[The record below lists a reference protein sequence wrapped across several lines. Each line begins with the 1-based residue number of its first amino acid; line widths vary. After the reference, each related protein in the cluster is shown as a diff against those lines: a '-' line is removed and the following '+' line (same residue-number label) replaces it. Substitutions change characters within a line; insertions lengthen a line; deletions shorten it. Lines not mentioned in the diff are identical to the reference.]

1 MTQLTSGAKGEE
13 VLHLPVIVEAAE
25 SSPVAAREAAHGIR
39 KFLSK
44 DNGQRAYVQYNAIM
58 LVRILADNPGKSFT
72 KNMDTKFVTTV
83 KELLK
88 EGRDMSV
95 QQILRETLDSF
106 ETQKK
111 EDENLTPMR
120 EMWAKYKSKMEK
132 SGGLNNGPQPRT
144 MSAPPFASFDPHQ
157 AQVRQQENYFARNHH
172 IRGLPPPQELAG
184 RIEEARTSAKL
195 LLQVV
200 QSTPP
205 NEFVG
210 NDLIRE
216 FVDRC
221 QSASRSIQ
229 GYINSNNPPPDEDT
243 LLTLIETNDQLS
255 VALSRHQRGM
265 LQARKVASA
274 NPASMSPAGPPP
286 GMVNGSSGHVPP
298 PNPAPA
304 PGLFSSPNP
313 VPAPGLFSNPNKTS
327 KQRDIAGNVAQAQEP
342 QAHDNPFSDQ
352 HATPAVP
359 QDYGM
364 PPSSIRHE
372 EPASQAGKPYP
383 SEPTHRRGV
392 SELESPV
399 SPEEVRRPIQYRF

>member
-1 MTQLTSGAKGEE
+1 
-13 VLHLPVIVEAAE
+13 
-25 SSPVAAREAAHGIR
+25 
-39 KFLSK
+39 
-44 DNGQRAYVQYNAIM
+44 
-58 LVRILADNPGKSFT
+58 
-72 KNMDTKFVTTV
+72 
-83 KELLK
+83 
-88 EGRDMSV
+88 MSV

-111 EDENLTPMR
+111 EDENLKPMR
-120 EMWAKYKSKMEK
+120 EMWANYKSKMEK
-132 SGGLNNGPQPRT
+132 LGAVKGIHNGTQNRT
-144 MSAPPFASFDPHQ
+144 MSAPPFPGFDPHQ

-172 IRGLPPPQELAG
+172 VRGLPPPQELAG
-184 RIEEARTSAKL
+184 RIEEARTSAIL

-210 NDLIRE
+210 NELIKE

-229 GYINSNNPPPDEDT
+229 GYIHSNNPAPDEDT

-255 VALSRHQRGM
+255 VALSRHQRAM
-265 LQARKVASA
+265 LQARKVAGA
-274 NPASMSPAGPPP
+274 NPASIPPAG
-286 GMVNGSSGHVPP
+286 MANGSSGHVPP

-313 VPAPGLFSNPNKTS
+313 APAPGLFSNSNKTS
-327 KQRDIAGNVAQAQEP
+327 KQREMAGHIAQAQEP
-342 QAHDNPFSDQ
+342 QAQDNPFSDQ

-364 PPSSIRHE
+364 PPSSIQHE
-372 EPASQAGKPYP
+372 EPASRTGKPYP
-383 SEPTHRRGV
+383 SGSNHRREI

>member
-1 MTQLTSGAKGEE
+1 MEGEE

-25 SSPVAAREAAHGIR
+25 SSPAAAREAAHGIR

-44 DNGQRAYVQYNAIM
+44 DNAPRAYVQYNAIM
-58 LVRILADNPGKSFT
+58 LVRILADNPGKTFT
-72 KNMDTKFVTTV
+72 KNMDAKFVATV
-83 KELLK
+83 KELLR

-95 QQILRETLDSF
+95 QQILRETLNSF

-111 EDENLTPMR
+111 EDENLRPLR
-120 EMWAKYKSKMEK
+120 EMWLKYKQKMEK
-132 SGGLNNGPQPRT
+132 IGATNVAPRT
-144 MSAPPFASFDPHQ
+144 MSAPPFAGSTGFDPHQ
-157 AQVRQQENYFARNHH
+157 AQVRQQENYFARQHH
-172 IRGLPPPQELAG
+172 IRGLPPPHELAG
-184 RIEEARTSAKL
+184 RIEEARTSGKL

-210 NDLIRE
+210 NELIKE

-229 GYINSNNPPPDEDT
+229 GYIHSDNPPPDEDT

-255 VALSRHQRGM
+255 VALSRHQRAM
-265 LQARKVASA
+265 LQARKAAGS
-274 NPASMSPAGPPP
+274 SPAPIPPTGSP
-286 GMVNGSSGHVPP
+286 PALVNGFSGHVAPSI
-298 PNPAPA
+298 PA
-304 PGLFSSPNP
+304 
-313 VPAPGLFSNPNKTS
+313 PAPGLFSNPNKST
-327 KQRDIAGNVAQAQEP
+327 KQREIAENIAQAQESQP
-342 QAHDNPFSDQ
+342 QDNPFSDQ

-364 PPSSIRHE
+364 PPSSIQHE
-372 EPASQAGKPYP
+372 EPSTQTDGAYP
-383 SEPTHRRGV
+383 SGPGHHRQV

-399 SPEEVRRPIQYRF
+399 SPEEVRKPVQYRF

>member
-1 MTQLTSGAKGEE
+1 M
-13 VLHLPVIVEAAE
+13 LHLPVIVEAAE
-25 SSPVAAREAAHGIR
+25 SSPAAAREAAHGIR

-44 DNGQRAYVQYNAIM
+44 DNAQRAYVQYNAIM

-72 KNMDTKFVTTV
+72 RNMDAKFVNVV

-111 EDENLTPMR
+111 DDENLR
-120 EMWAKYKSKMEK
+120 ALQEMWIKYKLKMDK
-132 SGGLNNGPQPRT
+132 NGNARYPNQART
-144 MSAPPFASFDPHQ
+144 MSAPPFAGAAGIDPHQ
-157 AQVRQQENYFARNHH
+157 TQVRQQENYFARNHH
-172 IRGLPPPQELAG
+172 IRGLPPPHELAG
-184 RIEEARTSAKL
+184 RIEEARTSGKL

-210 NDLIRE
+210 NELIKE

-229 GYINSNNPPPDEDT
+229 GYIHSDNPAPDEDT

-255 VALSRHQRGM
+255 VALSRHQRAM
-265 LQARKVASA
+265 LQARKVAGSA
-274 NPASMSPAGPPP
+274 PAPTSPVPP
-286 GMVNGSSGHVPP
+286 SSGYTNGISTNGPP
-298 PNPAPA
+298 PNPSPA
-304 PGLFSSPNP
+304 PGLFSSPRRE
-313 VPAPGLFSNPNKTS
+313 S
-327 KQRDIAGNVAQAQEP
+327 KQRAMTENMAQAQEP
-342 QAHDNPFSDQ
+342 QAQDNPFSDQ

-364 PPSSIRHE
+364 PPSTIQHE
-372 EPASQAGKPYP
+372 ESSSHVNNSYP
-383 SEPTHRRGV
+383 SGPNHRREI

-399 SPEEVRRPIQYRF
+399 SPEEVRKPIQYRF

>member
-1 MTQLTSGAKGEE
+1 MRVQLTVCVEGEE

-25 SSPVAAREAAHGIR
+25 SSPAAAREAAHGIR

-44 DNGQRAYVQYNAIM
+44 NNSQRAYVQYNAIM
-58 LVRILADNPGKSFT
+58 LVRILADNPGKNFT
-72 KNMDTKFVTTV
+72 KNIDAKFITTV

-95 QQILRETLDSF
+95 QQILRESLDSF

-111 EDENLTPMR
+111 DDENLRPLR
-120 EMWAKYKSKMEK
+120 EMWTKYKQKTEK
-132 SGGLNNGPQPRT
+132 QGGNMRAPPSRI
-144 MSAPPFASFDPHQ
+144 MSAPPFSGCAGFDPHQ

-184 RIEEARTSAKL
+184 RIEEARTSTKI

-210 NDLIRE
+210 NELIKE

-229 GYINSNNPPPDEDT
+229 GYIHSDNPAPDEDT
-243 LLTLIETNDQLS
+243 LMTLIETSDQISL
-255 VALSRHQRGM
+255 ALSRHQRAM
-265 LQARKVASA
+265 LQARKAAGSSPGSTPDVA
-274 NPASMSPAGPPP
+274 PPPGPPP
-286 GMVNGSSGHVPP
+286 GLLNGSSGHAASPS
-298 PNPAPA
+298 PAPA
-304 PGLFSSPNP
+304 PGLFSSPNK
-313 VPAPGLFSNPNKTS
+313 AS
-327 KQRDIAGNVAQAQEP
+327 KQREIAENLAQAQEP
-342 QAHDNPFSDQ
+342 QAQDNPFSDQ
-352 HATPAVP
+352 HATAAVP

-364 PPSSIRHE
+364 PPSSIQHV
-372 EPASQAGKPYP
+372 EPSSHAGSSYP
-383 SEPTHRRGV
+383 SIPSHHRNV

-399 SPEEVRRPIQYRF
+399 SPEVRRPVQYRF

>member
-1 MTQLTSGAKGEE
+1 M
-13 VLHLPVIVEAAE
+13 LHLPVIVEAAE
-25 SSPVAAREAAHGIR
+25 SSPTAAREAAHGIR

-44 DNGQRAYVQYNAIM
+44 VNSQQAYVQYNAIM

-72 KNMDTKFVTTV
+72 KNMDTKFVATV

-111 EDENLTPMR
+111 EDENLKQIR
-120 EMWAKYKSKMEK
+120 EMWIKYKQKMEK
-132 SGGLNNGPQPRT
+132 NGPTNGVRAGPTNRT
-144 MSAPPFASFDPHQ
+144 MSAPPFTSYDPHQ
-157 AQVRQQENYFARNHH
+157 AQVQQQQNYFARNHH
-172 IRGLPPPQELAG
+172 IRGLPPPGELAG
-184 RIEEARTSAKL
+184 RIEEAKTSGKL

-205 NEFVG
+205 NEFP
-210 NDLIRE
+210 NNELIIE

-229 GYINSNNPPPDEDT
+229 GYIHSDNPAPDEDT

-255 VALSRHQRGM
+255 VALSRHQRAM
-265 LQARKVASA
+265 LQARKVAA
-274 NPASMSPAGPPP
+274 ASPAPLSPVGPPP
-286 GMVNGSSGHVPP
+286 VQVNGSSGHTPP
-298 PNPAPA
+298 PNPAP
-304 PGLFSSPNP
+304 
-313 VPAPGLFSNPNKTS
+313 VPGLFSNPIQARKERETTRNTS
-327 KQRDIAGNVAQAQEP
+327 QVQEAQAQ
-342 QAHDNPFSDQ
+342 DNPFSDN

-364 PPSSIRHE
+364 PPSTVQHDQSS
-372 EPASQAGKPYP
+372 SQRGNIYSNGP
-383 SEPTHRRGV
+383 SHRREL

-399 SPEEVRRPIQYRF
+399 SPEEGKKPPVQYRF